1 MPPLKSSDIN
11 DSNLIEQES
20 EQQSYGIS
28 GISLNSLSELA
39 EKLRIE
45 DLVLFQT
52 VVTRGSFS
60 SAARHLSLSAPT
72 ASKKIKKMEERLG
85 YAIFERSTRLIKL
98 TDFGEQFL
106 QYSVKILNEL
116 ENAHNFLLNSEQEPA
131 GLLTIGIPQWI
142 LSEIGGQFFVEFR
155 KKYPKITFAI
165 YNVLASRLNDDVE
178 VDLYI
183 HGFEPKSRKW
193 ASQTILDIELE
204 YFASKSYIE
213 RSPELVHPLQLVQHD
228 MLLIRNPYW
237 PVNSLPWQDE
247 GVLRWMPIKSISTLD
262 SFETLLDWSCNGLGV
277 IICPTNLID
286 GTNLETKLYRL
297 FDPKFKIKHS
307 VKAFQSAGNVTPPK
321 TKVFL
326 DELTQYFKSYSCQ
339 KGNNSFHSDT

>member
-1 MPPLKSSDIN
+1 MPTLKPSVTS
-11 DSNLIEQES
+11 DSNLIEENGP
-20 EQQSYGIS
+20 QSYGIS
-28 GISLNSLSELA
+28 GISLDSLSELA
-39 EKLRIE
+39 EKIKIDE
-45 DLVLFQT
+45 LVLFQT

-60 SAARHLSLSAPT
+60 SAARHLRLSAPT

-85 YAIFERSTRLIKL
+85 YALFDRTTRLIKM

-106 QYSVKILNEL
+106 QYSAKILNEL
-116 ENAHNFLLNSEQEPA
+116 ENTHNFLLNSEQEPA
-131 GLLTIGIPQWI
+131 GILTIGIPQWI

-183 HGFEPKSRKW
+183 HAFEPKSRKW
-193 ASQTILDIELE
+193 ASQTILEIELE

-228 MLLIRNPYW
+228 VLSIRNPFW
-237 PVNSLPWQDE
+237 PVSSLPWQDE
-247 GVLRWMPIKSISTLD
+247 GVLRWMPIKSIATLD
-262 SFETLLDWSCNGLGV
+262 SFDALLDWSSNGLGV

-286 GTNLETKLYRL
+286 GTNLESKLYRL
-297 FDPKFKIKHS
+297 FEPKFKIRYPL
-307 VKAFQSAGNVTPPK
+307 KAFQSAGSVTPPK

-326 DELTQYFKSYSCQ
+326 EELTQYFKSYSCQ

>member
-1 MPPLKSSDIN
+1 MPSLKSSDTN
-11 DSNLIEQES
+11 DSDLIEQKN

-28 GISLNSLSELA
+28 GISLNSLAEVA

-52 VVTRGSFS
+52 VITRGSFS

-85 YAIFERSTRLIKL
+85 YALFERSTRLIKL

-106 QYSVKILNEL
+106 QYSAKILNEL
-116 ENAHNFLLNSEQEPA
+116 ENTHNFLLNSKQEPA

-165 YNVLASRLNDDVE
+165 YNVVASRLDDDVE

-183 HGFEPKSRKW
+183 HAFEPKSRKW
-193 ASQTILDIELE
+193 ASQTIVDIELE

-213 RSPELVHPLQLVQHD
+213 RSPEIVHPLQLVQHEIIS
-228 MLLIRNPYW
+228 IRNPYW
-237 PVNSLPWQDE
+237 PKNSFPWQDE
-247 GVLRWMPIKSISTLD
+247 GVIRWMPIKSIATLD
-262 SFETLLDWSCNGLGV
+262 SFDALLDWAVNGLGV
-277 IICPTNLID
+277 IICPTILID
-286 GTNLETKLYRL
+286 GTNLELKLNRL
-297 FDPKFKIKHS
+297 FNPKFAIKHTL
-307 VKAFQSAGNVTPPK
+307 KAFQSAGNVTPPK
-321 TKVFL
+321 IKVFL
-326 DELTQYFKSYSCQ
+326 DELIQYFKSDSCQ
-339 KGNNSFHSDT
+339 KGNNSCHSDT